1 VTLNLENHR
10 RFAQLDAT
18 ALENLFELNKERI
31 QSLLAEAAGV
41 RVEQAIIRAE
51 MKRREREIWS

>member
-1 VTLNLENHR
+1 VTLCPAIR
-10 RFAQLDAT
+10 RKVSRLDAA

-31 QSLLAEAAGV
+31 QGLLAEAAGV
-41 RVEQAIIRAE
+41 RVEQATIRAE